1 MKNVLILVAALAG
14 AAPVVLVAQP
24 PVDPIK
30 MLQVFSAPV
39 KTAGGDFTVTVM
51 NDQTVEALFGTSPS
65 KIAIRTRS
73 RMATILFI
81 QGVAGKDFDFK
92 PIVTVVQKGETLEGT
107 PSSIKNF
114 TAGKIA
120 KGQTVQGMVE
130 FPKKLN
136 LYEPF
141 KVMMGGQAAEFNLD
155 ANDVKDYGN
164 K

>member
-1 MKNVLILVAALAG
+1 MKHVLIFLAALTC
-14 AAPVVLVAQP
+14 AAPAALVAQA
-24 PVDPIK
+24 PVDPVK

-39 KTAGGDFTVTVM
+39 KTAGGDFTITVM
-51 NDQTVEALFGTSPS
+51 NDRTVEALFGTSPS

-73 RMATILFI
+73 RMATILYI
-81 QGVAGKDFDFK
+81 QGVAAKDFELK
-92 PIVTVVQKGETLEGT
+92 PDVTVVQKGETLEGK

-114 TAGKIA
+114 APGKIA
-120 KGQTVQGMVE
+120 KGQAVQGMVE
-130 FPKKLN
+130 LPKKLN

-141 KVMMGGQAAEFNLD
+141 KVIMGGQTADFDLD